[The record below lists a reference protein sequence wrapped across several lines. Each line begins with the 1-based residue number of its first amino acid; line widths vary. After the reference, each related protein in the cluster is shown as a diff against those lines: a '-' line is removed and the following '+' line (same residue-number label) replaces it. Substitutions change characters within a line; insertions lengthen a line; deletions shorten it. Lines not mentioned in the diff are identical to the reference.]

1 MEQSKF
7 WGITNISAASFS
19 RSNFP
24 FKRFTESILDKMGIL
39 QFTTA
44 LDILIFLHAEAQGDS
59 VTSNDFLI
67 SPPKNLNSL

>member
-1 MEQSKF
+1 
-7 WGITNISAASFS
+7 
-19 RSNFP
+19 
-24 FKRFTESILDKMGIL
+24 MGIL